1 MSYDKKTVA
10 SYALTAFNVANTTEV
25 RSIPRMPGKRYCR
38 IIDIHT
44 VATTAAIVATTSAPV
59 LNFGDGTTAAKFAA
73 QRVCPATAGLAV
85 GSSYNLRDYDG
96 RVAAYATS
104 GSTPYIDW
112 DSAGNAGAA
121 LTALVVTPVAG
132 VGTGTGRYDAN
143 VVLEWW

>member
-1 MSYDKKTVA
+1 MYEKPLVTSH
-10 SYALTAFNVANTTEV
+10 ALTAFNVANTTEV
-25 RSIPRMPGKRYCR
+25 RSIPRVPGKRYCR
-38 IIDIHT
+38 ILDIHT
-44 VATTAAIVATTSAPV
+44 LATTAAIVATTSAPV

-104 GSTPYIDW
+104 GNGFIDW
-112 DSAGNAGAA
+112 DTAGDGGAA

-143 VVLEWW
+143 VLIEWW

>member
-1 MSYDKKTVA
+1 MYEKPLVTTH
-10 SYALTAFNVANTTEV
+10 ALTQFNVANTTEV
-25 RSIPRMPGKRYCR
+25 RSIPRVPGKRYCR
-38 IIDIHT
+38 ILDIHT
-44 VATTAAIVATTSAPV
+44 VATTAAIIASTSAPV

-104 GSTPYIDW
+104 GDGFIDW
-112 DSAGNAGAA
+112 DTAGNAGAA

-143 VVLEWW
+143 VVIEWW

>member
-1 MSYDKKTVA
+1 MYEKPLVTSH
-10 SYALTAFNVANTTEV
+10 ALTAFNVANTTEV
-25 RSIPRMPGKRYCR
+25 RSIPRVPGKRYCR
-38 IIDIHT
+38 ILDIHT
-44 VATTAAIVATTSAPV
+44 LATTAAIVATTSAPV

-104 GSTPYIDW
+104 GNGFIDW
-112 DSAGNAGAA
+112 DSDGNAGAA

-143 VVLEWW
+143 VVIEWW

>member
-1 MSYDKKTVA
+1 MYEKPLVTTH
-10 SYALTAFNVANTTEV
+10 ALTQFNVANATEV
-25 RSIPRMPGKRYCR
+25 RSIPRVPGKRYCR
-38 IIDIHT
+38 ILDIHT

-104 GSTPYIDW
+104 GDGFIDW
-112 DSAGNAGAA
+112 DSAGNGGAA

-143 VVLEWW
+143 VVIEWW